1 MFETRPLP
9 PEHPLA
15 KLASPRAFV
24 LSEHPLLAQEAE
36 RSFKLAEAARSLRG
50 PLSEPCWPD
59 SPEPE
64 FVVWGEIA
72 GKTVLVQRPGNLVL
86 KKEKT

>member
-15 KLASPRAFV
+15 KVASPRAFT
-24 LSEHPLLAQEAE
+24 LCEHPLLVQEAE
-36 RSFKLAEAARSLRG
+36 RSFKLVATARSLPG
-50 PLSEPCWPD
+50 TLSEPCWPD

-64 FVVWGEIA
+64 FVVWGEID
-72 GKTVLVQRPGNLVL
+72 GKTVLVQRPGNLVV
-86 KKEKT
+86 KKEQT